1 MRGDAHTQRRLRQGR
16 SQLRAGV
23 VSQWGRHVIRAGV
36 AIFEPNES
44 AQMHPGILLV
54 LVAFYVH
61 LFVIGEFFNIFFAAI
76 LELCVCFDIEA
87 GQSLSHRGL

>member
-1 MRGDAHTQRRLRQGR
+1 
-16 SQLRAGV
+16 
-23 VSQWGRHVIRAGV
+23 
-36 AIFEPNES
+36 
-44 AQMHPGILLV
+44 MHPGILLV